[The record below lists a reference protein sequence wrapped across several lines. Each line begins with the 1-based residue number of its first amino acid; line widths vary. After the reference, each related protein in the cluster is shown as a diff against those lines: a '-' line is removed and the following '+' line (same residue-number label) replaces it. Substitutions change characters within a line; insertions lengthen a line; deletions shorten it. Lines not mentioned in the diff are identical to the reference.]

1 MSEEKSDFAKAQF
14 AAIRE
19 RMKATQGTGRTFSGL
34 FMGTFSSGK
43 TTLIGT
49 GRKPILIDSFDPNGT
64 IVLRKLIDKGEILV
78 RDWSVD
84 DYKNP
89 KAYRQW
95 EDQWEKDVRDGFL
108 KNFGTYAI
116 DSATTFITALA
127 YQISKKFGRPPS
139 TLAIQDYGVIY
150 ATLGDIVAMS
160 STQGCDFIM
169 TAHLT
174 FAKDDLTGEIMT
186 ELDTFNKLKTMLPR
200 LFSERYV
207 VRKVE
212 KAAGLDYEV
221 LTNDKGRFRA
231 GSRLAAEGKIE
242 TIEKPDLKAILK
254 KAGYPTEDKPLFL

>member
-1 MSEEKSDFAKAQF
+1 METDIKTEFANIR
-14 AAIRE
+14 AA
-19 RMKATQGTGRTFSGL
+19 MKAQGTGQTFTGL

-43 TTLIGT
+43 TSLIGT

-64 IVLRKLIDKGEILV
+64 IVLRKQIDAGEILV

-89 KAYRQW
+89 SAYRLW
-95 EDQWEKDVRDGFL
+95 EAQWEKDIRTGFL

-116 DSATTFITALA
+116 DSATTFITALS

-150 ATLGDIVAMS
+150 ATLGDIVSLS
-160 STQGCDFIM
+160 STQGCDFIL

-174 FAKDDLTGEIMT
+174 YNKDDLTGEIMT
-186 ELDTFNKLKTMLPR
+186 EIDTYNKLRTKLPI

-207 VRKVE
+207 VQKVE
-212 KAAGLDYEV
+212 RSTGIVYEV

-242 TIEKPDLKAILK
+242 PVEKPDLKAILK
-254 KAGYPTEDKPLFL
+254 KAGFSVDDKPLFL

>member
-1 MSEEKSDFAKAQF
+1 MTDPKEEFKR
-14 AAIRE
+14 IRE
-19 RMKATQGTGRTFSGL
+19 SMKASGQQENFTGL

-43 TTLIGT
+43 TSLIGT

-64 IVLRKLIDKGEILV
+64 IVLRKQIDAGEVLV

-89 KAYRQW
+89 STYRLW
-95 EDQWEKDVRDGFL
+95 EAQWEKDIREGFL

-116 DSATTFITALA
+116 DSGTNYITAMS
-127 YQISKKFGRPPS
+127 YQISKRFGRPAS

-150 ATLGDIVAMS
+150 ATIGDVVSLS
-160 STQGCDFIM
+160 STQSCDFIM
-169 TAHLT
+169 TMHLT
-174 FAKDDLTGEIMT
+174 YTKDDLTGEIMA
-186 ELDTFNKLKTMLPR
+186 EIDTYNKLRTKLPI

-207 VRKVE
+207 IRKEERSSGIV
-212 KAAGLDYEV
+212 YEV

-242 TIEKPDLKAILK
+242 TVEKPDLKAILK
-254 KAGYPTEDKPLFL
+254 KAGFSTEDKPLFL